1 MLKGNKVPLGW
12 AQSFETNNLT
22 MFLEKDAVF
31 PCHNWSIKIARI
43 IWFGS
48 ISGLHQYLRQVQQYL
63 VPLLYVMMM
72 MLCLL
77 IQY

>member
-31 PCHNWSIKIARI
+31 PCPTI
-43 IWFGS
+43 
-48 ISGLHQYLRQVQQYL
+48 L
-63 VPLLYVMMM
+63 VCNYKLT
-72 MLCLL
+72 
-77 IQY
+77 